1 MGAAHINLKRLD
13 RVQEAAVL
21 IVGAEA
27 DTLAYLEHRRRFS
40 ALAYLYKL
48 QSWDAPEKLRQMIP
62 PKLESP
68 PRGRTR
74 ASAREHVA
82 WHENKFQPV
91 LAGIGPDYIA
101 RGFSFCIIEDWNRL
115 PANFFTDGFD
125 IARPIIQLQS
135 E

>member
-1 MGAAHINLKRLD
+1 M
-13 RVQEAAVL
+13 
-21 IVGAEA
+21 
-27 DTLAYLEHRRRFS
+27 
-40 ALAYLYKL
+40 YKL

-62 PKLESP
+62 PKLERP

-74 ASAREHVA
+74 ASAREHES

-101 RGFSFCIIEDWNRL
+101 RGFPFCIVEDWNRL

-125 IARPIIQLQS
+125 IVHLQS
-135 E
+135 FKCNVNIFLRSQPTPLRGEAARFLLTGARSLAS